1 MKKLLKKLAV
11 PALAAAILAP
21 VFTDGNT
28 AEAASDS
35 YSANFTVGVYLKDDS
50 GNIQDYY
57 LGGTQ
62 YFYASQWPQYSGNP
76 CGVKYQIKDYV
87 WGGEDIVRKSN
98 TQVGTFSN
106 RKVDVSGPTGYHNV
120 YLENY
125 YSSSYRQYVS
135 GTFNW

>member
-35 YSANFTVGVYLKDDS
+35 YSANFTFGVYLKDDS

-57 LGGTQ
+57 LDGTQ

-98 TQVGTFSN
+98 TEIGTFSN
-106 RKVDVSGPTGYHNV
+106 RKVDCLLQNKSGSYVLLVND
-120 YLENY
+120 YL
-125 YSSSYRQYVS
+125 SSCWGFLLFY
-135 GTFNW
+135 